1 MSEYKVSGFPIV
13 DSDGDVFARSVFTD
27 TVNFIYLGIGGNAT
41 KAYTYA
47 GHRFPGSPGLF
58 IYDRTDIESFPF
70 ASESPIGQ
78 HLDTGS
84 YARNTAGTASADN
97 GYFTG
102 GLVFFPP
109 NSYYSASG
117 TGKIPFA
124 SASFSQAGQVMTT
137 GRQLHAA
144 HQSLTHGYNSGGWY
158 RSPNSSYSVMH
169 NTIDR
174 FTFAN
179 ETNSYTSVGN
189 LGDSKKGVSSTG
201 QSSSAHGYI
210 FGGQDNAT
218 YSQPVSYSFNFIQKF
233 PFATDTNASDVGDMS
248 VERHSCA
255 GQSSAENGY
264 ATGGYYSPGQ
274 EGTAMETMD
283 KFPFS
288 NDTNATDIGNLTSHR
303 IKPGGASSKTK
314 GYTVGGA
321 KQLSPPYNYDGQDTV
336 DGFSFSSDGNS
347 TDVGDL
353 ALARS
358 YNGTTQG

>member
-13 DSDGDVFARSVFTD
+13 DSDGDIFARSVFTD
-27 TVNFIYLGIGGNAT
+27 TVNFIYLGIGGSAT

-47 GHRFPGSPGLF
+47 GHRFPGQPGHF
-58 IYDRTDIESFPF
+58 AYDRTDMESFPF

-102 GLVFFPP
+102 GLSYFPP
-109 NSYYSASG
+109 NSYGSRSNSV
-117 TGKIPFA
+117 KIPFA
-124 SASFSQAGQVMTT
+124 NASYSSTNQVMDR
-137 GRQLHAA
+137 GRQFHAA
-144 HQSLTHGYNSGGWY
+144 HQSLTHGYNSGGY
-158 RSPNSSYSVMH
+158 SRSPNPGFIAYH
-169 NTIDR
+169 NNIDR
-174 FTFAN
+174 FLFAN
-179 ETNSYTSVGN
+179 EQNSYASVGN
-189 LGDSKKGVSSTG
+189 LADSKIGVYSTG
-201 QSSSAHGYI
+201 QSSASHGYI
-210 FGGQDNAT
+210 FGGLNNSAGN
-218 YSQPVSYSFNFIQKF
+218 QPVSYSMNFIQKF

-248 VERHSCA
+248 TERYSSA
-255 GQSSAENGY
+255 GQSSADNGY
-264 ATGGYYSPGQ
+264 ATGGQYFPGQ
-274 EGTAMETMD
+274 EGVAMETMD

-303 IKPGGASSKTK
+303 IRPGGASSKTK

-321 KQLSPPYNYDGQDTV
+321 KRLSPPYYYDGQDTV
-336 DGFSFSSDGNS
+336 DGFPFSSDGNS

>member
-13 DSDGDVFARSVFTD
+13 DSDGDIFARSIFTD
-27 TVNFIYLGIGGNAT
+27 TVNFIYLGIGGSAT

-47 GHRFPGSPGLF
+47 GHRFPGQPGHF
-58 IYDRTDIESFPF
+58 AYDRTDIESFPF

-78 HLDTGS
+78 HMDTGS
-84 YARNTAGTASADN
+84 NNRNTAGTASADN

-102 GLVFFPP
+102 GLSFFPP
-109 NSYYSASG
+109 NSYYSRSNAV
-117 TGKIPFA
+117 KMPFA
-124 SASFSQAGQVMTT
+124 SASSSAIPQVMTV
-137 GRQLHAA
+137 GRQFHAA
-144 HQSLTHGYNSGGWY
+144 HQSLTHGYNSGGY
-158 RSPNSSYSVMH
+158 SRSPNPSFVTYH

-179 ETNSYTSVGN
+179 ENNSYASVGN
-189 LGDSKKGVSSTG
+189 LADSKTGLHSTG
-201 QSSSAHGYI
+201 QSSASHGYI
-210 FGGQDNAT
+210 FGGALNF
-218 YSQPVSYSFNFIQKF
+218 SIPVSYDHNFIQKF

-248 VERHSCA
+248 TTRFSCA
-255 GQSSAENGY
+255 GQSSAANGY
-264 ATGGYYSPGQ
+264 ATGGYYIPGQ
-274 EGTAMETMD
+274 NGAAFETMD

-288 NDTNATDIGNLTSHR
+288 NDTNATDIGNLTQHR
-303 IKPGGASSKTK
+303 VRPGGASSKTK

-321 KQLSPPYNYDGQDTV
+321 ELGAPPYLYQGQVTV
-336 DGFSFSSDGNS
+336 DGFPFSSDGNS